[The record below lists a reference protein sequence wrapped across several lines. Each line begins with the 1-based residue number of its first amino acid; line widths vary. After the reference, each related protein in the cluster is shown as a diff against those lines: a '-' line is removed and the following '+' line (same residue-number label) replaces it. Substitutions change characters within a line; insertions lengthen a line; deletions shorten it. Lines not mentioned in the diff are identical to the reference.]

1 MPTDSIISGLQ
12 NLPHFYYAAGAG
24 LKMTINM
31 DADFSLTGKIC
42 EVSIAPKEKKP
53 LRAFTLTSADANVS
67 ISGQVVTIDID
78 PTKETAPAFTGG
90 WTLGDVQAAGETELA
105 ISFYDSG
112 QPVDLRLQGNVTWV
126 AKGGEFEDGEAV
138 VSAPDIDVTVVS
150 GVVSVS
156 VSVPGIGSV
165 TLDTNTS
172 TSGLSG
178 ILKAASNSLDVA
190 VAGTDFVAAND
201 SRLTD
206 ARTPTS
212 HVHGNISNAGAIGST
227 SGLPIKTGTS
237 GVLEAGAFGTSAGQF
252 AEGNHSHAQL
262 HDRSHAITSTSDH
275 TAGNWKVFYSNGSGA
290 VTELALGASGKVLQ
304 SNGTSAAPTW
314 ETAGGGSGDVVGPA
328 LAVTN
333 NFPVFDGTTGKLIK
347 DSGLALTPGAA
358 GVQEVYELDF
368 SLGPLLPN
376 LYASEAYVLMH
387 DENGSV
393 CLWWYDSINQNSQ
406 PSGTFGRFLQV
417 NIDSSVDA
425 LSDALSAAC
434 ATIQNDS
441 KFNATL
447 ASDVITVTLVYAGAI
462 TNATINNITSAS
474 INVTTNGVDAGIP
487 TVGAVNG
494 AAIEG
499 LSVSNLNTT
508 GTASASTFLNGD
520 GAWVAISEVTSN
532 DRLASLGLVIDGAGS
547 AITTGVKGY
556 LRVPY
561 NCDIQSVEIVA
572 DQSGSI
578 VIDIWRDTY
587 ANFPPTVADSIVASA
602 KPTLSSAQKSQ
613 NTTLTG
619 WTKALTEGQ
628 YLAFNVDSVS
638 TVTRVVLTLK
648 VQKG

>member
-1 MPTDSIISGLQ
+1 
-12 NLPHFYYAAGAG
+12 
-24 LKMTINM
+24 
-31 DADFSLTGKIC
+31 
-42 EVSIAPKEKKP
+42 
-53 LRAFTLTSADANVS
+53 
-67 ISGQVVTIDID
+67 
-78 PTKETAPAFTGG
+78 
-90 WTLGDVQAAGETELA
+90 
-105 ISFYDSG
+105 
-112 QPVDLRLQGNVTWV
+112 VDLRLQGDVTWV
-126 AKGGEFEDGEAV
+126 SKGGEFEDGEAV

-156 VSVPGIGSV
+156 VSVPGPGSV
-165 TLDTNTS
+165 TLTTNTA

-252 AEGNHSHAQL
+252 AEGNHSHSQL

-328 LAVTN
+328 SSVDNSIAI
-333 NFPVFDGTTGKLIK
+333 FDGATGKLVQ
-347 DSGLALTPGAA
+347 DSGVALTPGTPA
-358 GVQEVYELDF
+358 VKEVYTLNFSSVSLSTLYSNNAFLSLYGPSRLD
-368 SLGPLLPN
+368 
-376 LYASEAYVLMH
+376 
-387 DENGSV
+387 
-393 CLWWYDSINQNSQ
+393 LWWYDSVNQNTN
-406 PSGTFGRFLQV
+406 PPGSGGDIQV
-417 NIDSSVDA
+417 GVDSSVDTLATA
-425 LSDALSAAC
+425 LTATTTAINDRSEFSATLSGSVITVTVEAAGVV
-434 ATIQNDS
+434 NDPTKTNLES
-441 KFNATL
+441 LAITVTTQGSAATL
-447 ASDVITVTLVYAGAI
+447 ASFAEVDGSNVKNIDVLNIDATGTPGGAFLSGDGQWLAI
-462 TNATINNITSAS
+462 SQ
-474 INVTTNGVDAGIP
+474 VTT
-487 TVGAVNG
+487 
-494 AAIEG
+494 
-499 LSVSNLNTT
+499 
-508 GTASASTFLNGD
+508 
-520 GAWVAISEVTSN
+520 N

-547 AITTGVKGY
+547 PITTGVKGY

-561 NCDIQSVEIVA
+561 DCTIQSAELVA

-578 VIDIWRDTY
+578 VIDVWRDTY

-602 KPTLSSAQKSQ
+602 KPALSSAQKSQ
-613 NTTLTG
+613 NTSLTG
-619 WTKALTEGQ
+619 WTTTLTEGQ
-628 YLAFNVDSVS
+628 YLAFNVDSAS

>member
-12 NLPHFYYAAGAG
+12 NLPHFYYAAGAS

-31 DADFSLTGKIC
+31 DADFSLTGKVC

-53 LRAFTLTSADANVS
+53 LRPFTLTSADANIS

-78 PTKETAPAFTGG
+78 PTKETSPAFTGG

-112 QPVDLRLQGNVTWV
+112 QPVDLRLQGDVTWV
-126 AKGGEFEDGEAV
+126 TKGGEFEDGEAV

-156 VSVPGIGSV
+156 VAVPGPGSV
-165 TLDTNTS
+165 TLTTNTA

-190 VAGTDFVAAND
+190 VAGTDYVATND

-252 AEGNHSHAQL
+252 AEGNHTHAQL

-304 SNGTSAAPTW
+304 SNGASSAPTW
-314 ETAGGGSGDVVGPA
+314 ETAGSGSGDVVGPA
-328 LAVTN
+328 SAVTN
-333 NFPVFDGTTGKLIK
+333 NFPVFNGTTGKLIK
-347 DSGLALTPGAA
+347 DSGLVLTPGTAA
-358 GVQEVYELDF
+358 VQEVYEIDLSF
-368 SLGPLLPN
+368 GTLGS
-376 LYASEAYVLMH
+376 LYATDAYVLMH

-393 CLWWYDSINQNSQ
+393 CLWWYDSNTQNSQ
-406 PSGTFGRFLQV
+406 PSGAFGRFLQV
-417 NIDSSVDA
+417 NIDSSVDTYA
-425 LSDALSAAC
+425 DAVYAAYEK
-434 ATIQNDS
+434 IDNDS

-447 ASDVITVTLVYAGAI
+447 ASDIITVTLVYAGAI
-462 TNATINNITSAS
+462 TNATINNIAS
-474 INVTTNGVDAGIP
+474 TFINVTTNGVDAGIP
-487 TVGAVNG
+487 AIGAVNG
-494 AAIEG
+494 ALIEN
-499 LSVSNLNTT
+499 LSVSNLNAT
-508 GTASASTFLNGD
+508 GTASASTFLNGN
-520 GAWVAISEVTSN
+520 GAWASINEVTSN
-532 DRLASLGLVIDGAGS
+532 YRLASLGLVIDGAGS

-578 VIDIWRDTY
+578 VIDIWRDSY
-587 ANFPPTVADSIVASA
+587 ANFPPSVSDSIVASA

-619 WTKALTEGQ
+619 WTKSLTEGQ
-628 YLAFNVDSVS
+628 YLAFNVDSAS

>member
-1 MPTDSIISGLQ
+1 
-12 NLPHFYYAAGAG
+12 

-112 QPVDLRLQGNVTWV
+112 QPVDLRLQGDVTWV
-126 AKGGEFEDGEAV
+126 SKGGEFEDGEAV

-165 TLDTNTS
+165 ALDTNTS

-190 VAGTDFVAAND
+190 VAGTDYVATND

-212 HVHGNISNAGAIGST
+212 HAHGNISNAGAIGST
-227 SGLPIKTGTS
+227 SGLPIKTGAS

-304 SNGTSAAPTW
+304 SNGASAAPTW
-314 ETAGGGSGDVVGPA
+314 ETAGSGSGDVVGPA
-328 LAVTN
+328 SSVDNSIAI
-333 NFPVFDGTTGKLIK
+333 FDGTTGKLIQ
-347 DSGLALTPGAA
+347 DSGVALTPGTPA
-358 GVQEVYELDF
+358 VKEVYTLDF
-368 SLGPLLPN
+368 SGVSFSTLYSNNAFLSLYGPSRL
-376 LYASEAYVLMH
+376 
-387 DENGSV
+387 D
-393 CLWWYDSINQNSQ
+393 LWWYDSITQNTNPPASNNDI
-406 PSGTFGRFLQV
+406 QV
-417 NIDSSVDA
+417 TLDSSVDTLASA
-425 LSDALSAAC
+425 LTATTAEINNRSEFSATLSGSVITVTVDAAGVVNDPTHTNVTNLAITVTTQGAA
-434 ATIQNDS
+434 
-441 KFNATL
+441 ATL
-447 ASDVITVTLVYAGAI
+447 ASFAEVDGSNVKNIDVLNIA
-462 TNATINNITSAS
+462 ATGSPSA
-474 INVTTNGVDAGIP
+474 NY
-487 TVGAVNG
+487 
-494 AAIEG
+494 
-499 LSVSNLNTT
+499 LR
-508 GTASASTFLNGD
+508 GD
-520 GAWVAISEVTSN
+520 GSWQPINQIAVN

-561 NCDIQSVEIVA
+561 ACTIQSVELVA

-578 VIDIWRDTY
+578 VIDVWRDSY
-587 ANFPPTVADSIVASA
+587 QNFPPVAGDSIAGSA

-613 NTTLTG
+613 NTTLSG
-619 WTKALTEGQ
+619 WTTTLTEGQ
-628 YLAFNVDSVS
+628 YLAFNVDSAS

-648 VQKG
+648 VQKDA